1 MTSPPLPNPTP
12 TSMDPNATAIQT
24 HLGFLQGIITR
35 MATNSSNCKTWCV
48 TLVSALLIFIA
59 DKNKPNF
66 TWIAL
71 IPIVL
76 FCFLDAF
83 YLGQER
89 AFRNNYK
96 EFVQQLNNQQIT
108 TANIFQI
115 SPPSGFKPLTAT
127 LSSLFSF
134 AIYPFYLSLLLMIG
148 LTYHFIR

>member
-1 MTSPPLPNPTP
+1 MTSPPPTP
-12 TSMDPNATAIQT
+12 LDPNATAIQT
-24 HLGFLQGIITR
+24 HLGFLQGIIAR

-83 YLGQER
+83 YLGEER
-89 AFRNNYK
+89 AFRDSYND
-96 EFVQQLNNQQIT
+96 FVQQMNTQGIT
-108 TANIFQI
+108 TANIFKI
-115 SPPSGFKPLTAT
+115 SPPRGFKPLIAT
-127 LSSLFSF
+127 LSSLLSF

-148 LTYHFIR
+148 LTYCFIR